1 MNAANQQQF
10 YFRLQIDQ
18 QQILRYY
25 QGTASQVQVISECGR
40 RLQFPAM
47 RLRPFLT
54 QNGISGR
61 FRLTIDADNRF
72 VKLKKIS

>member
-25 QGTASQVQVISECGR
+25 QGTASQIQVISECGR

>member
-25 QGTASQVQVISECGR
+25 QGTASQVQVVSECGR

-61 FRLTIDADNRF
+61 FQLTIAANNRF